1 MKYIISLFVLT
12 NTIHL
17 FAQSMKP
24 GDSLVNIG
32 QYQQAITEYKKER
45 KPELYKIAKA
55 YEALD
60 NYEEAILFYEKIR
73 EKDTLNLKVNFQY
86 ALALL
91 HNNDIRAIQVL
102 EHLVE
107 KNESDI
113 YYYYLGLAY
122 EKQKNYTKAIE
133 NWQAS
138 RKLNPDYFKSVYK
151 LSLQLANM
159 QQLDTSLEIANAFLE
174 NHPNN
179 IDILKI
185 RGQIYYIKKKNR
197 NCIKDFEKVVEKNSA
212 DDNILE
218 KLANAYYNTKDY
230 KKAITLY
237 TELIENYNPE
247 NPNFY
252 FKRGKCYGFLYEI
265 RKAEEDI
272 NKSIELRAYTFDN
285 EYFYLGYFYQQQ
297 AEYDKALSYYKKTL
311 SCNNNH
317 SEAAYQTIAIKDYHG
332 QSPTILV
339 KEYQDFLEKFSNIS
353 EERKQQIVD
362 RITELEEK

>member
-1 MKYIISLFVLT
+1 MKHLFTLFCFFNCINIISQNSKL
-12 NTIHL
+12 
-17 FAQSMKP
+17 
-24 GDSLVNIG
+24 GDSLINIG
-32 QYQQAITEYKKER
+32 QYQQAITEYKKEK

-60 NYEEAILFYEKIR
+60 NYENAIFTYEKIR

-91 HNNDIRAIQVL
+91 HNNDSRSIQVL
-102 EHLVE
+102 EQLVT
-107 KNESDI
+107 KNESDA

-133 NWQAS
+133 NWKAS
-138 RKLNPDYFKSVYK
+138 IKLNPDYFKSVYK

-159 QQLDTSLEIANAFLE
+159 QQLDASLEIANAFLQ
-174 NHPNN
+174 NHQNN
-179 IDILKI
+179 IDLLKI
-185 RGQIYYIKKKNR
+185 RGQIYYIKKKNS
-197 NCIKDFEKVVEKNSA
+197 NCIKDFEKVVERNSA
-212 DDNILE
+212 DDNVLE

-230 KKAITLY
+230 TKAITLY

-252 FKRGKCYGFLYEI
+252 FNRGKCFGFLHET

-272 NKSIELRAYTFDN
+272 NKSIELRAYTFDS

-297 AEYDKALSYYKKTL
+297 EEYDKALNYYKKTL
-311 SCNNNH
+311 SYNKHH

-332 QSPTILV
+332 QSPTILI